1 MTGVP
6 EAALGACPERA
17 AISESDRRGTVM
29 KAAAEA
35 RTRQVLVR
43 LTPEEHDELTRA
55 ARGLALT
62 NPEYLRLCWGAA
74 RYLDDIQETS
84 HA

>member
-6 EAALGACPERA
+6 EAALGACLERA
-17 AISESDRRGTVM
+17 AISESDRGGSM

-62 NPEYLRLCWGAA
+62 NPEYLRLCWGAV